1 MLPNENIEINV
12 KTYWHIVKN
21 RTQSPETNT
30 DPYPTTWYLACLPAC
45 WPAWRFCFIL
55 SKIGFKNVTG
65 GIDSHANVASA
76 CGGLGQEVAAPS
88 CMWRVAC
95 VPIVLRP
102 NCFTVFSN
110 LHHNSIRQI
119 VVKCK
124 IIKSID
130 ELQLLCRSLLFINM
144 RICAIFLYL
153 LTEYCICSCNVF

>member
-1 MLPNENIEINV
+1 ML
-12 KTYWHIVKN
+12 KHIGILLKIVP
-21 RTQSPETNT
+21 SPQKPIPIHTPPPDT
-30 DPYPTTWYLACLPAC
+30 LPACLPAC
-45 WPAWRFCFIL
+45 WPVWRFCFIL

-76 CGGLGQEVAAPS
+76 CGGLGQEGAAPPS

-144 RICAIFLYL
+144 RICAIFLA
-153 LTEYCICSCNVF
+153 CIC